1 VISHSNR
8 SYVWRY
14 LQVQRLILETLQ
26 FETLVGKIE
35 ANGLRSNGALD
46 AFFTKKEVS
55 SLLLDS
61 ANHAIRVG
69 KPAIAAEMLVLSGRF
84 GALFSLMNRELA
96 SYLYLNS
103 STAEN
108 FAKRQ

>member
-1 VISHSNR
+1 ML
-8 SYVWRY
+8 Y
-14 LQVQRLILETLQ
+14 LQIIRLILETRQ
-26 FETLVGKIE
+26 FEALVGNIE

-55 SLLLDS
+55 YLLLDS

-69 KPAIAAEMLVLSGRF
+69 EPADAIEMLVLSGQF

-103 STAEN
+103 STAGGY
-108 FAKRQ
+108 AKRQ